1 MLNPVRAKQFK
12 KDYKLAKSRGKSMKK
27 LIDIMDKLMKD
38 EPLEQRHRDHNL
50 TGNYVGCRECHVEPD
65 WLLIYSTT
73 DTEIYFIRT
82 GTHSDLFG
90 K

>member
-27 LIDIMDKLMKD
+27 LIDIMDKLMKE
-38 EPLEQRHRDHNL
+38 EPLEQKHRDHSL

-65 WLLIYSTT
+65 WLLIYCTT
-73 DTEIYFIRT
+73 KVDIYFIRT
-82 GTHSDLFG
+82 GTHSDLFS

>member
-1 MLNPVRAKQFK
+1 MLNAVRAKQFK

-27 LIDIMDKLMKD
+27 LIDVMDKLMKE

-65 WLLIYSTT
+65 WLLIYSKTGA
-73 DTEIYFIRT
+73 DIYFIRT